1 MGNSHNTN
9 LDQVPR
15 DPAGN
20 ITFVWLVMIYI
31 FWLCLEQVA
40 CLMEAIQVDVK
51 NVRTTSYT
59 YKHIYK
65 VPAYALL
72 SEIDTES
79 KSLSYK
85 SKKRIK

>member
-1 MGNSHNTN
+1 
-9 LDQVPR
+9 
-15 DPAGN
+15 
-20 ITFVWLVMIYI
+20 
-31 FWLCLEQVA
+31 
-40 CLMEAIQVDVK
+40 MEAIQVDVK

-65 VPAYALL
+65 IPAYALL